1 MLVEEIITQI
11 TPIFRN
17 ELEEDTLVLT
27 PETTANDVESWDSI
41 TNIQMIVAV
50 EKFYKIRFTSREIQD
65 FKNFSTTGIVTGFVW
80 LNKYSF

>member
-11 TPIFRN
+11 TPIFKN

-41 TNIQMIVAV
+41 TNIQLIVAV

-65 FKNFSTTGIVTGFVW
+65 FKNVGELCACIISKTMA
-80 LNKYSF
+80 

>member
-17 ELEEDTLVLT
+17 ELEEDTPVLT

-41 TNIQMIVAV
+41 TNIQLIVAV
-50 EKFYKIRFTSREIQD
+50 EKFYKIRFTSREIQN
-65 FKNFSTTGIVTGFVW
+65 FKNVGELCACIISKTIA
-80 LNKYSF
+80 

>member
-65 FKNFSTTGIVTGFVW
+65 FKNVGELCACIISKTIA
-80 LNKYSF
+80 

>member
-50 EKFYKIRFTSREIQD
+50 EKFYKIRFTSREIQN
-65 FKNFSTTGIVTGFVW
+65 FKNVGELCACIISKTIA
-80 LNKYSF
+80 

>member
-41 TNIQMIVAV
+41 TNIQLIVAV
-50 EKFYKIRFTSREIQD
+50 EKFYKIRFTSREIQN
-65 FKNFSTTGIVTGFVW
+65 FKNVGELCACIISKTIA
-80 LNKYSF
+80 